1 MAEFDTTIQWRE
13 LHRLLKVEFPVD
25 VRAENAIHEIQFGYV
40 ERPTHRSRGYDQ
52 QRFEVCNHRYT
63 ALCDNSHGCAV
74 LNDCKYGVGVEQ
86 NSIELT
92 LLRAAASPEMASD
105 QGEHRFRYGFTA
117 WSESFAQAPVV
128 QQAAAFNDPV
138 WLEAGSL
145 QAFSA
150 FSTDAANVVIDTVK
164 RADDESGDLIL
175 RLYETDGQD
184 GSATVK
190 LWQAPKSA
198 QTVDLHEEPCAGS
211 VQIQGQDVV
220 VAMPANQVV
229 SVRIDF

>member
-92 LLRAAASPEMASD
+92 LLRAAALRRWPVTR
-105 QGEHRFRYGFTA
+105 GEHRFRYGFTA

-175 RLYETDGQD
+175 RLYESKKADTYFHIR
-184 GSATVK
+184 S
-190 LWQAPKSA
+190 
-198 QTVDLHEEPCAGS
+198 DLPVETLIPLRPAGNACR
-211 VQIQGQDVV
+211 QGRSLEGR
-220 VAMPANQVV
+220 AARPAL
-229 SVRIDF
+229 